1 MSDEHVTMLL
11 FSKGDGGGT
20 GEASIFVI
28 AAVIVGVVAVV
39 AGVVFVDASGAT
51 FNKESLCTSTKS
63 ASSS

>member
-1 MSDEHVTMLL
+1 MLL
-11 FSKGDGGGT
+11 FSKGDDGGT
-20 GEASIFVI
+20 GEASVVVI
-28 AAVIVGVVAVV
+28 AAVVVGVAVVV